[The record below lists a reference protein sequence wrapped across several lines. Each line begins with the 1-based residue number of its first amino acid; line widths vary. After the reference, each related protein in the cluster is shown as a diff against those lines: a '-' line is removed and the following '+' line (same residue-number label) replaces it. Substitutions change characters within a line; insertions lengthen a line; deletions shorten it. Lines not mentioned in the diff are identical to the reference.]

1 MIIKGED
8 GQIIVLR
15 IESYEFPDSID
26 YDDGNWL
33 RIYFNVKNR
42 LGEWETIYP
51 CLMTRDIK
59 ELITWL
65 KNLANNIE
73 PKWRDQEFLEPNISF
88 YLLTTFDAEIKKIK
102 IVLDLGTF
110 RKEF

>member
-42 LGEWETIYP
+42 FGEWETIYP

-88 YLLTTFDAEIKKIK
+88 YLLNTFDAEIKKM
-102 IVLDLGTF
+102 F
-110 RKEF
+110 